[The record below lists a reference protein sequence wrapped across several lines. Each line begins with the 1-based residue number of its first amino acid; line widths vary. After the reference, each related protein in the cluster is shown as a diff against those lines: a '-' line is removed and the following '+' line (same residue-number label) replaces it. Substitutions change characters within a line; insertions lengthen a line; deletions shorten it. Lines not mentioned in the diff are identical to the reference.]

1 MFGSFI
7 FIPVSY
13 IVHFLVCPAE
23 QLRLLCEW
31 QLMKIAKVFDR
42 ISFFGGE
49 WWPSRCS
56 RKDQQQ
62 THIRHT
68 FSLSLCVVCVVC
80 VKGKGMCIA
89 SHCSSSWP
97 SEALLISNG
106 GWSYRT
112 VVSTLR
118 LKTLLNDPLCP
129 SFSYFLSFSHRIERE
144 RESSFRR
151 SIIKWSSGIKVDV
164 LWIGFKR
171 PSFNKRPLK

>member
-42 ISFFGGE
+42 ISFFRGGMMAISLLKKR
-49 WWPSRCS
+49 PTTNPYTS
-56 RKDQQQ
+56 
-62 THIRHT
+62 HI
-68 FSLSLCVVCVVC
+68 LSISVCVLCVCVC

-129 SFSYFLSFSHRIERE
+129 SFFLFPLFLPSYKERE
-144 RESSFRR
+144 RERARF
-151 SIIKWSSGIKVDV
+151 VA
-164 LWIGFKR
+164 L
-171 PSFNKRPLK
+171 L

>member
-42 ISFFGGE
+42 IFFFFFFFLGGGMMA
-49 WWPSRCS
+49 
-56 RKDQQQ
+56 
-62 THIRHT
+62 I
-68 FSLSLCVVCVVC
+68 SLLKKRPTTNPYTSPILSISVCCVCVCVC

-97 SEALLISNG
+97 SEALLISNV

-129 SFSYFLSFSHRIERE
+129 SFSYFLSFSHRIKRERE
-144 RESSFRR
+144 RARF
-151 SIIKWSSGIKVDV
+151 VA
-164 LWIGFKR
+164 L
-171 PSFNKRPLK
+171 L